1 MDESKHAVHAE
12 EAQVGKKK
20 RGCCCSW
27 CRWYYWV
34 GGVLL
39 FILVV
44 LLIIF
49 LGVVPAVAQKSVDK
63 TYLELD
69 ALNIV
74 APRPDGFVLSIDS
87 TIKGAKIHGAKLDG
101 FNADFLLN
109 DKGDTFMK
117 VDIPKVSTEDE
128 IPVEVKDIDTTVTDN
143 TAFMNFAHTLMES
156 EKLDVKIKGKT
167 KIHIGKLSAKV
178 DYNEV
183 ITMKGLN
190 KLKGMAVVGY
200 KLVEDSKDHNL
211 EAEILIPNPTV
222 VTLQLGD
229 VDIEMFSKEKSFGNG
244 TLPNLILTPGNNNYT
259 FRGQVDIRTLLGLV
273 INSGGKPAYFQVKGK
288 KVSYKGV
295 DIPWLKEPLA
305 ANFVDVQLGHKV

>member
-39 FILVV
+39 FILVI

-49 LGVVPAVAQKSVDK
+49 LGVVPALAQRSVNK

-74 APRPDGFVLSIDS
+74 APRADGFVLSINS
-87 TIKGAKIHGAKLDG
+87 TIKGAKIHGAKIDK
-101 FNADFLLN
+101 FNADFMLD
-109 DKGDTFMK
+109 DKEDTFMK
-117 VDIPKVSTEDE
+117 VDIPKVKTEDE

-143 TAFMNFAHTLMES
+143 AAFMTFAHTLMES
-156 EKLDVKIKGKT
+156 EELDVKVKGKT

-200 KLVEDSKDHNL
+200 TVVENVKDHNL
-211 EAEILIPNPTV
+211 EAVILIPNPTV

-229 VDIEMFSKEKSFGNG
+229 VDIDLFTNGKSFGNG
-244 TLPNLILTPGNNNYT
+244 TLPNLTLTPGNNNYT
-259 FRGQVDIRTLLGLV
+259 FHGQVDIRTMFGLV
-273 INSGGKPAYFQVKGK
+273 VNANGKPAYFQVKGK

-305 ANFVDVQLGHKV
+305 SNFVDVKLGH